1 MSTLLIIQT
10 MKRKQQGDSFMFR
23 QSLIQV
29 FKGLAEFH
37 GYVPVAPA
45 AHTESDK
52 TVTAGQ
58 VKQLVVLPP
67 KQSATVRCC

>member
-1 MSTLLIIQT
+1 

-45 AHTESDK
+45 AQTEPDK
-52 TVTAGQ
+52 TTATSQ
-58 VKQLVVLPP
+58 VKQAIALPP
-67 KQSATVRCC
+67 KQPTTVSCC

>member
-1 MSTLLIIQT
+1 
-10 MKRKQQGDSFMFR
+10 MFR

-45 AHTESDK
+45 AHTEPDK
-52 TVTAGQ
+52 TTATSQ
-58 VKQLVVLPP
+58 VKQVVVSVP
-67 KQSATVRCC
+67 KQAATVSCC

>member
-1 MSTLLIIQT
+1 
-10 MKRKQQGDSFMFR
+10 MFR

-45 AHTESDK
+45 APIKPGK
-52 TVTAGQ
+52 TVSACQ
-58 VKQLVVLPP
+58 IKQAVVPVP
-67 KQSATVRCC
+67 KQAATVSCC

>member
-1 MSTLLIIQT
+1 
-10 MKRKQQGDSFMFR
+10 MFR

-45 AHTESDK
+45 AQTEPDNITTTS
-52 TVTAGQ
+52 Q
-58 VKQLVVLPP
+58 VKQVIVLPP
-67 KQSATVRCC
+67 KQPTTASCC

>member
-1 MSTLLIIQT
+1 
-10 MKRKQQGDSFMFR
+10 MFR

-45 AHTESDK
+45 VQTESDK
-52 TVTAGQ
+52 TPAASQ
-58 VKQLVVLPP
+58 VKQETTVP
-67 KQSATVRCC
+67 KPSTTVSCC

>member
-1 MSTLLIIQT
+1 ML
-10 MKRKQQGDSFMFR
+10 K

-45 AHTESDK
+45 AQTEPEKS
-52 TVTAGQ
+52 TTACQ
-58 VKQLVVLPP
+58 IKQAVVPVP
-67 KQSATVRCC
+67 KQAATVSCC

>member
-1 MSTLLIIQT
+1 
-10 MKRKQQGDSFMFR
+10 MFK

-45 AHTESDK
+45 ALTETDK
-52 TVTAGQ
+52 TTATSQ
-58 VKQLVVLPP
+58 VKQAIVLPP
-67 KQSATVRCC
+67 KQPITVSCC

>member
-1 MSTLLIIQT
+1 
-10 MKRKQQGDSFMFR
+10 MKLRQQGDSFMFR

-45 AHTESDK
+45 AQTEPDK
-52 TVTAGQ
+52 STTACQ
-58 VKQLVVLPP
+58 IKQAVVSTP
-67 KQSATVRCC
+67 KQAATVSCC

>member
-1 MSTLLIIQT
+1 
-10 MKRKQQGDSFMFR
+10 MFR

-58 VKQLVVLPP
+58 VKQRVVLPP

>member
-1 MSTLLIIQT
+1 
-10 MKRKQQGDSFMFR
+10 MFR

-45 AHTESDK
+45 AHAEPDK
-52 TVTAGQ
+52 TTATSQ
-58 VKQLVVLPP
+58 VKQIVVLPS
-67 KQSATVRCC
+67 KQPTTVSCC